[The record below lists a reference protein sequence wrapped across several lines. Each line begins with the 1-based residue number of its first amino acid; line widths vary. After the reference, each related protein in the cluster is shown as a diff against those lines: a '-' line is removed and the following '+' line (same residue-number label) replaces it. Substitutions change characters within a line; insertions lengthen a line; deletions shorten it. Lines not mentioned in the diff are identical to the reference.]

1 MTTHTNT
8 DLLRLPQVLKIVPV
22 SRSTWYLGVKK
33 GVYPA
38 PVKIGR
44 RASAWRR
51 HDVAALTAKFSRS
64 WNERASFN
72 NAGEQA

>member
-1 MTTHTNT
+1 MQAATSN

-22 SRSTWYLGVKK
+22 SRSTWYLGIKK

-51 HDVAALTAKFSRS
+51 RDLAALTARFGDT
-64 WNERASFN
+64 WDEGTSFN
-72 NAGEQA
+72 NMGERA

>member
-1 MTTHTNT
+1 MQQSTSS

-38 PVKIGR
+38 PVRISR
-44 RASAWRR
+44 RSSAWRR
-51 HDVAALTAKFSRS
+51 NDVVALAARFSNS
-64 WNERASFN
+64 WDERASLN